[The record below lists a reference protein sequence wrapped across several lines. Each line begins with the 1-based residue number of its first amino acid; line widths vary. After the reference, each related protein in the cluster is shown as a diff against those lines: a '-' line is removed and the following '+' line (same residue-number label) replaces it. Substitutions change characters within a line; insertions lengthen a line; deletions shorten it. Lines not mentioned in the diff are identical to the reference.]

1 MMLLSRGPKLN
12 RSIELS
18 CRQGLQRRRS
28 HIAHPY
34 SAIEE
39 RHTACPAGRGR
50 LDLYREAAH
59 LETEWRQLIE
69 VGELL
74 HMTEA
79 DVAARFVA
87 FPNETRVAGFGKPL
101 ARERERRIPA
111 PAVDAGHADALF
123 EQKERGL
130 TPHAAAL
137 VQKIGTAIRG
147 CRRRIDEHDVERLER
162 VTDA

>member
-28 HIAHPY
+28 HI

-74 HMTEA
+74 HMAVA

-111 PAVDAGHADALF
+111 PAVDAG
-123 EQKERGL
+123 
-130 TPHAAAL
+130 
-137 VQKIGTAIRG
+137 
-147 CRRRIDEHDVERLER
+147 
-162 VTDA
+162 